1 MFANDDKINK
11 LIDGTK
17 KLNNW
22 QYKMNAQCL
31 REIHGQINFYS
42 LCIDCG
48 YKKLETI
55 DKKELSY
62 LLWF

>member
-1 MFANDDKINK
+1 
-11 LIDGTK
+11 
-17 KLNNW
+17 
-22 QYKMNAQCL
+22 MNAQCL

-48 YKKLETI
+48 YKKFETI

-62 LLWF
+62 LL